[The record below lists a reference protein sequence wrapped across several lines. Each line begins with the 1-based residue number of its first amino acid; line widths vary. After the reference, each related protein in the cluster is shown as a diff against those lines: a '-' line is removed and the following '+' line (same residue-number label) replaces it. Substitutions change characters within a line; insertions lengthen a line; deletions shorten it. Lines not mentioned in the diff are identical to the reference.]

1 MLNHII
7 EWVIQRRWLV
17 LALGGVLAVV
27 GLISLSQLPFD
38 AMPDITP
45 VMVQVNTSIPGYAPE
60 DVESQVTM
68 SVERELSGLAG
79 LQEIRSI
86 SKFGLSQVT
95 CVFEEGSDVYRAR
108 QQVSERLS
116 TVELPAGI
124 EHPRLGPISTGLGE
138 IFHYIVISKTGDPTA
153 AREAQDWVLKPQL
166 QTVPGVVEVNSWGGY
181 EKQYQVLMDP
191 ARLAAFRLTVA
202 DVVQAL
208 GRGHQNVGG
217 GITTRAGEQF
227 VVQGVGALTKR
238 EDIEQITIDNRN
250 GTPIHV
256 DDIGEVVIGHAL
268 RMAAVTYNGT
278 GEAVLG
284 LGFMLTGEN
293 PQRVAKDLDR
303 QLKEAIKTLPK
314 GVEAHVVYERSHL
327 VDQVL
332 DTVQHNLFFGATLV
346 IAVLFLFLGNFRASI
361 LVALSIPLSMLFAF
375 SLMLKAGVAGSLM
388 SLGAIDFGLAVDN
401 SVIQVENVM
410 RRLGH
415 NSGERSRL
423 QVIKDAILE
432 VRKPTMFGELIIM
445 LVYLPILTL
454 QGVEGRLFQPMALT
468 VIFVLMGSLLLSFT
482 VIPALCALFLPV
494 KVKEREPKIVDQLR
508 RLYQPVL
515 NWAFRNTRMVLAS
528 AAFLVVVA
536 VVVFLRLGSE
546 FVPRLSEGSIV
557 INMIRL
563 AGISL
568 DQSKE
573 NGQHVEAI
581 LKDKFPDEVAEVW
594 TRTGTP
600 ELATDPM
607 GVELSD
613 VFVSLKPRKEWKRAD
628 NQQELVALMDDELSD
643 LPGMNL
649 VFTQPIEMRFN
660 ELVAGI
666 RTDIGIKIFG
676 DDLTVLKEKS
686 ELVEKIVK
694 ETKGMADVNTEQ
706 ISGQP
711 ILRIEVDHEA
721 LSRYSLSS
729 ADVLEAIQTLGGTAV
744 GEVREGQR
752 RFDLVA
758 RMDKDFT
765 QTPEAMD
772 GILLP
777 APRGELVPLSQVAH
791 LMQVE
796 GPSTISREWGKRR
809 VVVQC
814 NVRGC
819 DVGSFIN
826 EIRTRIDKEVPLDAG
841 YYVRYGGQF
850 ENLERARA
858 RLMIVVPLAL
868 LLIFGLLY
876 WTYKSARDAILIF
889 SGVPLAAVGG
899 VFALALRQMPF
910 TISAGVGFIAL
921 SGIAVLNG
929 LVLVSSIRHLQQEGK
944 SFVDAIHTSGSLR
957 MRPVIMTALV
967 AALGFVPMAFS
978 KGVGAEVQRPLATVV
993 IGGIL
998 TSTFLTLVVLPVLY
1012 KLAGRPRRLHESD
1025 SGTSDEGDTL

>member
-1 MLNHII
+1 
-7 EWVIQRRWLV
+7 
-17 LALGGVLAVV
+17 
-27 GLISLSQLPFD
+27 
-38 AMPDITP
+38 
-45 VMVQVNTSIPGYAPE
+45 
-60 DVESQVTM
+60 
-68 SVERELSGLAG
+68 
-79 LQEIRSI
+79 
-86 SKFGLSQVT
+86 
-95 CVFEEGSDVYRAR
+95 
-108 QQVSERLS
+108 
-116 TVELPAGI
+116 
-124 EHPRLGPISTGLGE
+124 
-138 IFHYIVISKTGDPTA
+138 
-153 AREAQDWVLKPQL
+153 
-166 QTVPGVVEVNSWGGY
+166 
-181 EKQYQVLMDP
+181 
-191 ARLAAFRLTVA
+191 
-202 DVVQAL
+202 
-208 GRGHQNVGG
+208 
-217 GITTRAGEQF
+217 
-227 VVQGVGALTKR
+227 
-238 EDIEQITIDNRN
+238 
-250 GTPIHV
+250 
-256 DDIGEVVIGHAL
+256 
-268 RMAAVTYNGT
+268 
-278 GEAVLG
+278 
-284 LGFMLTGEN
+284 
-293 PQRVAKDLDR
+293 
-303 QLKEAIKTLPK
+303 
-314 GVEAHVVYERSHL
+314 
-327 VDQVL
+327 
-332 DTVQHNLFFGATLV
+332 
-346 IAVLFLFLGNFRASI
+346 
-361 LVALSIPLSMLFAF
+361 
-375 SLMLKAGVAGSLM
+375 
-388 SLGAIDFGLAVDN
+388 
-401 SVIQVENVM
+401 
-410 RRLGH
+410 
-415 NSGERSRL
+415 
-423 QVIKDAILE
+423 VIKDAILE

-508 RLYQPVL
+508 RLYQPAL
-515 NWAFRNTRMVLAS
+515 NWALRHAKMVLAGAGLLILL
-528 AAFLVVVA
+528 AA
-536 VVVFLRLGSE
+536 VVFLRLGSE

-573 NGQHVEAI
+573 NGEHIEAI
-581 LKDKFPDEVAEVW
+581 LKAKFPDEVAEVW

-613 VFVSLKPRKEWKRAD
+613 VFVSLKPRSNWKHAD

-676 DDLTVLKEKS
+676 DNLDSLKEKA

-694 ETKGMADVNTEQ
+694 ETKGAVDVTTEQ

-711 ILRIEVDHEA
+711 VLRVEVDHEA

-729 ADVLEAIQTLGGTAV
+729 ADVLEAVQTLGGTAV

-752 RFDLVA
+752 RFELMA

-765 QTPEAMD
+765 RSPEAMD

-777 APRGELVPLSQVAH
+777 APKGELVPLSQVAH
-791 LMQVE
+791 LRQVE

-814 NVRGC
+814 NVRGR

-826 EIRTRIDKEVPLDAG
+826 EIRSRINKEVPLDAG

-899 VFALALRQMPF
+899 VFALAVRQMPF

-929 LVLVSSIRHLQQEGK
+929 LVLVSSIRHLQQEGS
-944 SFVDAIHTSGSLR
+944 SFADAIHTSGSLR

-967 AALGFVPMAFS
+967 AALGFVPMAIS
-978 KGVGAEVQRPLATVV
+978 NSVGAEVQRPLATVV

-998 TSTFLTLVVLPVLY
+998 TSTFLTLIVLPVLY
-1012 KLAGRPRRLHESD
+1012 KLAGKPIVQQLD
-1025 SGTSDEGDTL
+1025 

>member
-1 MLNHII
+1 MLNYII
-7 EWVIQRRWLV
+7 EWVIRYRWPV
-17 LALGGVLAVV
+17 LAMGGFLAIA

-45 VMVQVNTSIPGYAPE
+45 AMVQVNTSIPGYAPE

-68 SVERELSGLAG
+68 SIERELSGLAG
-79 LQEIRSI
+79 LTEIRSI

-95 CVFEEGSDVYRAR
+95 CVFAEGTDVYRAR

-116 TVELPAGI
+116 TVELPEGI
-124 EHPRLGPISTGLGE
+124 ERPRLGPISTGLGE
-138 IFHYIVISKTGDPTA
+138 IFHYIVIGKSGDATA
-153 AREAQDWVLKPQL
+153 AREAQDWLLKPQL
-166 QTVPGVVEVNSWGGY
+166 QAVPGVVEVNSWGGF
-181 EKQYQVLMDP
+181 EKQYQVLLDP

-202 DVVQAL
+202 DVVEAL
-208 GRGHQNVGG
+208 RRGHQNVGG
-217 GITTRAGEQF
+217 GVTTRAGEQF

-238 EDIEQITIDNRN
+238 EDIERIVVDTRD

-256 DDIGEVVIGHAL
+256 DDIGDVVIGHAL
-268 RMAAVTYNGT
+268 RMAAVTYNGQ

-293 PQRVAKDLDR
+293 PQRVARDLEQ
-303 QLKEAIKTLPK
+303 QLRAAIETLPP
-314 GVEAHVVYERSHL
+314 GVEAHVVYERSQL

-332 DTVQHNLFFGATLV
+332 DTVQHNLFYGAALV
-346 IAVLFLFLGNFRASI
+346 IAVLFLFLGNIRASI

-375 SLMLKAGVAGSLM
+375 SLMLQTSIAGSLM

-415 NSGERSRL
+415 HSEQRSRL

-445 LVYLPILTL
+445 LVYLPVLTL

-468 VIFVLMGSLLLSFT
+468 VIFVLAGSLLLSFT
-482 VIPALCALFLPV
+482 VVPALCALFLPATA
-494 KVKEREPKIVDQLR
+494 KEREPKIVDFLR
-508 RLYQPVL
+508 GLYQPVL
-515 NWAFRNTRMVLAS
+515 NWALRHAKPVLTVAVL
-528 AAFLVVVA
+528 LVVVA
-536 VVVFLRLGSE
+536 AVVFMRLGSE
-546 FVPRLSEGSIV
+546 FVPRLSEGSV
-557 INMIRL
+557 VVNLIRL
-563 AGISL
+563 AGVSL
-568 DQSKE
+568 DQSRE
-573 NGQHVEAI
+573 NGERVEAI
-581 LKDKFPDEVAEVW
+581 LQEKFPDEVAEVW

-613 VFVSLKPRKEWKRAD
+613 VFVSLKPRKEWTRAD
-628 NQQELVALMDDELSD
+628 HQQQLVALMDEELSD

-676 DDLTVLKEKS
+676 DDLDVLKEKALQI
-686 ELVEKIVK
+686 EQIVK
-694 ETKGMADVNTEQ
+694 ETDGAADVTTEQ

-711 ILRIEVDHEA
+711 VLRIEVDAEA

-729 ADVLEAIQTLGGTAV
+729 ADVLEAVQTLGGTPV

-752 RFDLVA
+752 RFELVA
-758 RMDKDFT
+758 RMDEAFT
-765 QTPEAMD
+765 RTPEAMD

-777 APRGELVPLSQVAH
+777 APEGELVPLLQVTR
-791 LMQVE
+791 LRQTE

-814 NVRGC
+814 NVRGR
-819 DVGSFIN
+819 DVGTFID
-826 EIRTRIDKEVPLDAG
+826 ELRARIDKEVSFEAG

-876 WTYKSARDAILIF
+876 WTYKSVRDALLIF

-899 VFALALRQMPF
+899 VLALAVRQMPF

-929 LVLVSSIRHLQQEGK
+929 LVLVSSIRQLQQEGR
-944 SFVDAIHTSGSLR
+944 SLADAIRTSGSLR

-978 KGVGAEVQRPLATVV
+978 NSVGSEVQRPLATVV

-998 TSTFLTLVVLPVLY
+998 TSTLLTLIVLPVLY
-1012 KLAGRPRRLHESD
+1012 KLAGRPLPQGENQAKS
-1025 SGTSDEGDTL
+1025 TM